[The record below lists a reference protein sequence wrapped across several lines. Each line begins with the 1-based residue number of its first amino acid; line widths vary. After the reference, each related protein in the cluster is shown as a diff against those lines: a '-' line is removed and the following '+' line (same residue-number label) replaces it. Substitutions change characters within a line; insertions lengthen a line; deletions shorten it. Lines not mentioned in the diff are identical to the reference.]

1 MQDRLMRS
9 RHDRMISGVCGG
21 LGVYFE
27 IDPTIVRLVMVL
39 LAFAGIGLVLYPALW
54 IVMPSELPGSGRL
67 PPAPPQNL
75 GNSWQAPYVPPANYD
90 PRTTQN
96 VGAPDSGR
104 FRFDPYT
111 GQPLPPASAQVATP
125 STGQTV
131 QLDEQLSPDAAV
143 VPPYM
148 PMSPTPPAFSARQ
161 RNKKPVLGLILVGIG
176 ILAFASNLGI
186 DDFVM
191 PLLLIGLGF
200 VLLMRQRRQQP

>member
-39 LAFAGIGLVLYPALW
+39 LAFTGIGVLLYPALW
-54 IVMPSELPGSGRL
+54 IVMPSELSGSGPL
-67 PPAPPQNL
+67 PPPPPQNL

-90 PRTTQN
+90 PRTPLN
-96 VGAPDSGR
+96 VGVPDSGR

-111 GQPLPPASAQVATP
+111 GQPLSQASGQVAP
-125 STGQTV
+125 VATGQTV
-131 QLDEQLSPDAAV
+131 QLDEELHNPGV
-143 VPPYM
+143 VPPYQ
-148 PMSPTPPAFSARQ
+148 PLAAPPAYSTPQ

-176 ILAFASNLGI
+176 ILAFASNLNI
-186 DDFVM
+186 DEFVM

-200 VLLMRQRRQQP
+200 VLLMRQGRLRP